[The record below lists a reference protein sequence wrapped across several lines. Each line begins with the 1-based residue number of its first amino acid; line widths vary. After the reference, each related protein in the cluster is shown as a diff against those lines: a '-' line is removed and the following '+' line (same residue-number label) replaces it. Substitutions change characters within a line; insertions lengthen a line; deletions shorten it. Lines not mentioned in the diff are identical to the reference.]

1 MVLALILRDSTALED
16 PWVRENFYDMG
27 MGWVDGNSYIST
39 TAPDDLEEII
49 LDREWG
55 ELVDVEVLSDE
66 EALEMSGAEGDFNQD
81 SVGAARAVS
90 DALDGDGRE
99 WAHYGVYG
107 TPDSTWLVV
116 PSGSPD
122 SGITRLDDETALPL
136 GEDAEEGE
144 EGEEG
149 DIPEY

>member
-1 MVLALILRDSTALED
+1 MVLALILRQNTALED

-39 TAPDDLEEII
+39 TAPDDLESMMLE
-49 LDREWG
+49 RQWG

-66 EALEMSGAEGDFNQD
+66 EALEMSGVEGDFEQNPVD
-81 SVGAARAVS
+81 AARAVS
-90 DALDGDGRE
+90 DALDCDGRE

-116 PSGSPD
+116 PSGPPD
-122 SGITRLDDETALPL
+122 AGVVRLDDEIVTLS
-136 GEDAEEGE
+136 AEEDE
-144 EGEEG
+144 ADKGEEG
-149 DIPEY
+149 DISEY

>member
-1 MVLALILRDSTALED
+1 MVLALILRQNTALED

-27 MGWVDGNSYIST
+27 MGWVDGNAYIST
-39 TAPDDLEEII
+39 TAPDDLEAML

-81 SVGAARAVS
+81 PVDAAHAVS

-107 TPDSTWLVV
+107 TPDSTWMVV
-116 PSGSPD
+116 PTEPTDAGVP
-122 SGITRLDDETALPL
+122 RLDDEAIPL
-136 GEDAEEGE
+136 SAEEEEADEGEGEDIAE
-144 EGEEG
+144 
-149 DIPEY
+149 Y